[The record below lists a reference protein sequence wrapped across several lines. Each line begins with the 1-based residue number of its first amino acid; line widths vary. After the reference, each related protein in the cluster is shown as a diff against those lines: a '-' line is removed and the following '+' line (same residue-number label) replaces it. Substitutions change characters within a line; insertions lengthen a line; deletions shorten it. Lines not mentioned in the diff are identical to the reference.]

1 MQKKL
6 LIDASH
12 QEETRIV
19 LLDNNKVEEF
29 DFEAINKKQI
39 SGNIFLAKVTRV
51 EPSLQAAFLDY
62 GGNRH
67 GFLAFS
73 EIHPD
78 YYQIP
83 IADKKL
89 LLENT
94 ILNDEEKN
102 EHSEIE
108 LLGNNFQSVISEKN
122 ENYYSEDISKV
133 QKFSNENETIYKD
146 LDKNLTLWSDK
157 KEEPNITHK
166 EELDSNYHLNLEIN
180 HDLTKLKTVQTINN
194 FNKENK
200 LEKQKRTRIRNKY
213 KIQEVIKVRQV
224 LLIQVVKDER
234 GNKGAAL
241 TTYISLAGR
250 YCVLMPNTARG
261 GGISRK
267 ITNIGDRKKLKETA
281 NEFSIPDKMGLI
293 IRTAGAKK
301 SKPEIKKDYEYL
313 LRQWEQIRHLTLKSI
328 APSHIYEEGSVIK
341 RTIRDLYS
349 KEITEIMVE
358 GETGFKEAKEYM
370 KMLMPTHSKK
380 IKQYTNKKPIF
391 SFYGVEDYLTGMFNP
406 TVQLISGG
414 YIVIGIT
421 EALVAIDVNSGK
433 ATKESSIEETALRT
447 NLEAADEIA
456 RQLRMRDLAGLIVID
471 FIDMD
476 ERKNNISVEKKLRDS
491 LKYDRARIQIG
502 KISAF
507 GLLEMSRQRLRYG
520 MIEATTMLCENCHGT
535 GLTRSNENLSLS
547 ILRKLEN
554 LELDKNIKEIN
565 VKVPINVANYI
576 LNQKRKYLEE
586 IEKEINTTIFI
597 NSDLSIINPDY
608 IIEMKKI
615 SNNNEEDSS
624 ISNVITMDG
633 GKINNLADGLN
644 KSSSMENNS
653 IINNETSKDSNFKKP
668 KRRRR
673 KNTKFRKF
681 DNNTEENHP
690 YNHFEGSKETSIN
703 EKKLEDENNKIEER
717 DTKQL
722 NKEIKN
728 SKRIYSRKKE
738 PISRNKKGIKS
749 NNTSSEIN
757 NINST
762 HVKETNVED
771 KNLTKINKD
780 SKEITKP
787 KTKRKRV
794 VKKVNEVLE
803 KTNEKV
809 NKNVT
814 NSGNKKTSLEDK
826 TSKSGWW
833 SRKSS

>member
-19 LLDNNKVEEF
+19 LLSNNQVEEF

-108 LLGNNFQSVISEKN
+108 LLGNNFQSVISEKD
-122 ENYYSEDISKV
+122 ENYYSKDISEV
-133 QKFSNENETIYKD
+133 QKLFNENETIYKD

-157 KEEPNITHK
+157 KDDTNITHK
-166 EELDSNYHLNLEIN
+166 EELDNNYHLNLEIN
-180 HDLTKLKTVQTINN
+180 DDLTKLKTVQTIDNS
-194 FNKENK
+194 NKENK
-200 LEKQKRTRIRNKY
+200 LAKQKRTRIKNKY

-224 LLIQVVKDER
+224 ILIQVVKDER

-313 LRQWEQIRHLTLKSI
+313 LRQWEQIRNLTLKSI

-370 KMLMPTHSKK
+370 KMLMPTHTKK

-491 LKYDRARIQIG
+491 LKFDRARIQIG

-624 ISNVITMDG
+624 LSNVITMDG

-690 YNHFEGSKETSIN
+690 YNNFEGSKETSIN
-703 EKKLEDENNKIEER
+703 EKKSEDENNKIEER

-771 KNLTKINKD
+771 ENLTKINKD

>member
-29 DFEAINKKQI
+29 DFEARNKKQI

-102 EHSEIE
+102 EQSEIE
-108 LLGNNFQSVISEKN
+108 LLGNNFQSVISEKD
-122 ENYYSEDISKV
+122 EKYYSEDISEV
-133 QKFSNENETIYKD
+133 QKLFNENETIYKD

-157 KEEPNITHK
+157 KEDLNITHK
-166 EELDSNYHLNLEIN
+166 EELDNNYHLNLEIN
-180 HDLTKLKTVQTINN
+180 DDLTKLKTVQTIDN

-200 LEKQKRTRIRNKY
+200 LAKQKRTRIKNKY

-224 LLIQVVKDER
+224 ILIQVVKDER

-301 SKPEIKKDYEYL
+301 SKLEIKKDYEYL
-313 LRQWEQIRHLTLKSI
+313 LRQWEQIRNLTLKSI

-349 KEITEIMVE
+349 KEINEIMVE
-358 GETGFKEAKEYM
+358 GETGFNEAKEYM
-370 KMLMPTHSKK
+370 KMLMPTHTKK

-476 ERKNNISVEKKLRDS
+476 ERKNNFSVEKS
-491 LKYDRARIQIG
+491 
-502 KISAF
+502 
-507 GLLEMSRQRLRYG
+507 
-520 MIEATTMLCENCHGT
+520 
-535 GLTRSNENLSLS
+535 
-547 ILRKLEN
+547 
-554 LELDKNIKEIN
+554 
-565 VKVPINVANYI
+565 
-576 LNQKRKYLEE
+576 
-586 IEKEINTTIFI
+586 
-597 NSDLSIINPDY
+597 
-608 IIEMKKI
+608 
-615 SNNNEEDSS
+615 
-624 ISNVITMDG
+624 
-633 GKINNLADGLN
+633 
-644 KSSSMENNS
+644 
-653 IINNETSKDSNFKKP
+653 
-668 KRRRR
+668 
-673 KNTKFRKF
+673 
-681 DNNTEENHP
+681 
-690 YNHFEGSKETSIN
+690 
-703 EKKLEDENNKIEER
+703 
-717 DTKQL
+717 
-722 NKEIKN
+722 
-728 SKRIYSRKKE
+728 
-738 PISRNKKGIKS
+738 
-749 NNTSSEIN
+749 
-757 NINST
+757 
-762 HVKETNVED
+762 
-771 KNLTKINKD
+771 
-780 SKEITKP
+780 
-787 KTKRKRV
+787 
-794 VKKVNEVLE
+794 
-803 KTNEKV
+803 
-809 NKNVT
+809 
-814 NSGNKKTSLEDK
+814 
-826 TSKSGWW
+826 
-833 SRKSS
+833 

>member
-1 MQKKL
+1 M
-6 LIDASH
+6 
-12 QEETRIV
+12 
-19 LLDNNKVEEF
+19 
-29 DFEAINKKQI
+29 
-39 SGNIFLAKVTRV
+39 
-51 EPSLQAAFLDY
+51 
-62 GGNRH
+62 
-67 GFLAFS
+67 
-73 EIHPD
+73 
-78 YYQIP
+78 
-83 IADKKL
+83 
-89 LLENT
+89 
-94 ILNDEEKN
+94 
-102 EHSEIE
+102 
-108 LLGNNFQSVISEKN
+108 
-122 ENYYSEDISKV
+122 
-133 QKFSNENETIYKD
+133 
-146 LDKNLTLWSDK
+146 
-157 KEEPNITHK
+157 
-166 EELDSNYHLNLEIN
+166 
-180 HDLTKLKTVQTINN
+180 
-194 FNKENK
+194 
-200 LEKQKRTRIRNKY
+200 
-213 KIQEVIKVRQV
+213 RQV
-224 LLIQVVKDER
+224 ILIQVVKDER

-313 LRQWEQIRHLTLKSI
+313 LRQWEQIRNLTLKSI

-349 KEITEIMVE
+349 KEIDEIMVE
-358 GETGFKEAKEYM
+358 GETGFREAKEYM
-370 KMLMPTHSKK
+370 KMLMPTHTKK

-624 ISNVITMDG
+624 LSNVITMDG
-633 GKINNLADGLN
+633 SKINNLADGIN

-681 DNNTEENHP
+681 DNNSEVNHP
-690 YNHFEGSKETSIN
+690 YNNFEGSKETSIN
-703 EKKLEDENNKIEER
+703 EEKLEDENNKIEER

-722 NKEIKN
+722 NKEINN

-771 KNLTKINKD
+771 ENLTKINKD

-803 KTNEKV
+803 KSNEKV

-814 NSGNKKTSLEDK
+814 NSANKKTSLENK

>member
-62 GGNRH
+62 GGKRH

-102 EHSEIE
+102 EYSEIE
-108 LLGNNFQSVISEKN
+108 LLGNNFQSVISEKD
-122 ENYYSEDISKV
+122 ENYYSEDISEV
-133 QKFSNENETIYKD
+133 QKLFNENETIYKD

-157 KEEPNITHK
+157 KEDLNITHK
-166 EELDSNYHLNLEIN
+166 EELDNNYHLNLEIN
-180 HDLTKLKTVQTINN
+180 DDLTKLKTVQTIDN

-200 LEKQKRTRIRNKY
+200 LAKQKRTRIKNKY

-224 LLIQVVKDER
+224 ILIQVVKDER

-313 LRQWEQIRHLTLKSI
+313 LRQWEQIRNLTLKSI

-358 GETGFKEAKEYM
+358 GETGFNEAKEYM
-370 KMLMPTHSKK
+370 KMLMPTHTKK

-586 IEKEINTTIFI
+586 IEKEIDTTIFI

-608 IIEMKKI
+608 IIEMKKT
-615 SNNNEEDSS
+615 SNNNGEVSS
-624 ISNVITMDG
+624 LSNVITMDG

-690 YNHFEGSKETSIN
+690 YDNFEGSKETSIN

-738 PISRNKKGIKS
+738 PISRNKKDIKS
-749 NNTSSEIN
+749 NNNSSEIN

-762 HVKETNVED
+762 NVKETNVED
-771 KNLTKINKD
+771 ENLTKINKD

>member
-19 LLDNNKVEEF
+19 LLNNNQVEEF

-94 ILNDEEKN
+94 FFNDEEKN

-108 LLGNNFQSVISEKN
+108 LLSTNFQSNISDSNEK
-122 ENYYSEDISKV
+122 YYSEDISQV
-133 QKFSNENETIYKD
+133 RKFSNENEPIDKD
-146 LDKNLTLWSDK
+146 LDKNLTLWSNK
-157 KEEPNITHK
+157 KEEPNIPQK
-166 EELDSNYHLNLEIN
+166 EELDSNYHLNLDIIN
-180 HDLTKLKTVQTINN
+180 DLTKTQPVQTISNQ
-194 FNKENK
+194 NKENK
-200 LEKQKRTRIRNKY
+200 SEKQKRTRVRNKY

-250 YCVLMPNTARG
+250 YCVLMPNSARG

-301 SKPEIKKDYEYL
+301 PKSEIKKDYEYL
-313 LRQWEQIRHLTLKSI
+313 LRQWEQIRNLTLKSI
-328 APSHIYEEGSVIK
+328 APSPIYEEGSVIK

-349 KEITEIMVE
+349 KEINEIMVE
-358 GETGFKEAKEYM
+358 GETGFKEAREYM
-370 KMLMPTHSKK
+370 KMLMPAHTKK

-391 SFYGVEDYLTGMFNP
+391 SFYGVEDYLSGMFNP
-406 TVQLISGG
+406 TVQLKSGG

-421 EALVAIDVNSGK
+421 EALVAVDVNSGK
-433 ATKESSIEETALRT
+433 ATKESGIEETALRT

-456 RQLRMRDLAGLIVID
+456 RQLRIRDLAGLIVID

-476 ERKNNISVEKKLRDS
+476 ERKNNNSVEKKLRDS
-491 LKYDRARIQIG
+491 IKFDRARIQIG
-502 KISAF
+502 KISTF

-554 LELDKNIKEIN
+554 LELNKNINEIN

-576 LNQKRKYLEE
+576 LNQKRKYIEE

-597 NSDLSIINPDY
+597 SSDLSIISPDY
-608 IIEMKKI
+608 IIEMKKN
-615 SNNNEEDSS
+615 SNNNEDDNSL
-624 ISNVITMDG
+624 SNVITMDG
-633 GKINNLADGLN
+633 GKLSDLTDGFN
-644 KSSSMENNS
+644 KSSSIENNS
-653 IINNETSKDSNFKKP
+653 NINDTSNDSNFKKP

-681 DNNTEENHP
+681 DQNTEEKQSYDNIQ
-690 YNHFEGSKETSIN
+690 EAKETSIS
-703 EKKLEDENNKIEER
+703 EDKLKGENKKIEEKH
-717 DTKQL
+717 TKQL
-722 NKEIKN
+722 RKEIKN
-728 SKRIYSRKKE
+728 SEKNHSRKKDE
-738 PISRNKKGIKS
+738 ISKGKKNIES
-749 NNTSSEIN
+749 DNISSDMKHSK
-757 NINST
+757 ST
-762 HVKETNVED
+762 HLKEINVED
-771 KNLTKINKD
+771 KKLTKIKKD
-780 SKEITKP
+780 TNEITKP
-787 KTKRKRV
+787 KTTRKRV
-794 VKKVNEVLE
+794 VKKVTEVLD
-803 KTNEKV
+803 KTNKGI
-809 NKNVT
+809 NN
-814 NSGNKKTSLEDK
+814 NIDDDSNKKTNLENK

-833 SRKSS
+833 SRKSN

>member
-19 LLDNNKVEEF
+19 LLNHQQVEEF
-29 DFEAINKKQI
+29 DFESISKKQI
-39 SGNIFLAKVTRV
+39 AGNIFLAKVTRV

-89 LLENT
+89 FLEDTYIDN
-94 ILNDEEKN
+94 EEKN
-102 EHSEIE
+102 EHTEID
-108 LLGNNFQSVISEKN
+108 LLSSDFENFNSVKN
-122 ENYYSEDISKV
+122 DEFYSNVEGFSTEDKYQV
-133 QKFSNENETIYKD
+133 NDFNKD
-146 LDKNLTLWSDK
+146 LNKNLTLWSDIK
-157 KEEPNITHK
+157 KESAITQK
-166 EELDSNYHLNLEIN
+166 EEIDHNYHLNF
-180 HDLTKLKTVQTINN
+180 DLFDDIHKTKTVQTIDSLT
-194 FNKENK
+194 KESN
-200 LEKQKRTRIRNKY
+200 LGKQKRPVIKNKY

-301 SKPEIKKDYEYL
+301 TKSEIKKDYEYL
-313 LRQWEQIRHLTLKSI
+313 LRQWNQIRNLTIKSI
-328 APSHIYEEGSVIK
+328 APCPIYEEGSVIK

-349 KEITEIMVE
+349 KEINEIMVE
-358 GETGFKEAKEYM
+358 GETGFNEAKEYM

-391 SFYGVEDYLTGMFNP
+391 SFYGVEDYLSGMFNP
-406 TVQLISGG
+406 TVQLKSGG

-433 ATKESSIEETALRT
+433 ATKESGIEETALRT
-447 NLEAADEIA
+447 NLEAADEIS

-476 ERKNNISVEKKLRDS
+476 ERKNNNSVEKKIRDS
-491 LKYDRARIQIG
+491 LKIDRARIQVG
-502 KISAF
+502 KISTF

-520 MIEATTMLCENCHGT
+520 MIEATTKLCENCHGT
-535 GLTRSNENLSLS
+535 GLTRSSENLSLS
-547 ILRKLEN
+547 ILRKLDN
-554 LELDKNIKEIN
+554 LDFDKKINEIN
-565 VKVPINVANYI
+565 VKVPIDVANYI
-576 LNQKRKYLEE
+576 LNQKRRYLEE
-586 IEKEINTTIFI
+586 IEKELKTNIFVI
-597 NSDLSIINPDY
+597 SDITLINPNY
-608 IIEMKKI
+608 VIETNKN
-615 SNNNEEDSS
+615 SNNKEEDIASS
-624 ISNVITMDG
+624 NIITMDG
-633 GKINNLADGLN
+633 GNINNLTEDLN
-644 KSSSMENNS
+644 KSLSIDNNS
-653 IINNETSKDSNFKKP
+653 HNNENIKDTNFKKP

-673 KNTKFRKF
+673 KNSKFRKF
-681 DNNTEENHP
+681 DHITEEKQPHENLEKSKVSP
-690 YNHFEGSKETSIN
+690 TNQKVRIEGNKNNEDIKKPAVKDTKKSDIHNTIKPDQSHKNKKIKSISSD
-703 EKKLEDENNKIEER
+703 LNNKNSDPLEE
-717 DTKQL
+717 
-722 NKEIKN
+722 KN
-728 SKRIYSRKKE
+728 IAEKRKSD
-738 PISRNKKGIKS
+738 S
-749 NNTSSEIN
+749 NNES
-757 NINST
+757 
-762 HVKETNVED
+762 VKKTLE
-771 KNLTKINKD
+771 
-780 SKEITKP
+780 KP
-787 KTKRKRV
+787 IKKRV
-794 VKKVNEVLE
+794 VKKVKEVLNE
-803 KTNEKV
+803 KYEVSDQKKSNNNKTNSE
-809 NKNVT
+809 
-814 NSGNKKTSLEDK
+814 SK

-833 SRKSS
+833 SRKI

>member
-19 LLDNNKVEEF
+19 LLNNNQVEEF

-83 IADKKL
+83 IADKNL
-89 LLENT
+89 LLKNTFYNEDEKHEN
-94 ILNDEEKN
+94 
-102 EHSEIE
+102 SEIE
-108 LLGNNFQSVISEKN
+108 LLNTNFQSSISDKNQNYNSGNIYQAINFFTEN
-122 ENYYSEDISKV
+122 EN
-133 QKFSNENETIYKD
+133 KD
-146 LDKNLTLWSDK
+146 LEKNLTLWSDN
-157 KEEPNITHK
+157 KEKPNTNHNK
-166 EELDSNYHLNLEIN
+166 ELDSNFHLNLDISD
-180 HDLTKLKTVQTINN
+180 DLIKTKTVQTINN
-194 FNKENK
+194 LSKENIS
-200 LEKQKRTRIRNKY
+200 EKQKRTRIRNKY

-301 SKPEIKKDYEYL
+301 SKTEIKKDYEYL
-313 LRQWEQIRHLTLKSI
+313 LRQWEQIRNLTLKSI
-328 APSHIYEEGSVIK
+328 APCPIYEEGSVIK

-349 KEITEIMVE
+349 KEINEIMVE

-370 KMLMPTHSKK
+370 KMLMPTHTKK

-433 ATKESSIEETALRT
+433 ATKESGIEETALRT

-476 ERKNNISVEKKLRDS
+476 ERKNNNSVEKKLRDS
-491 LKYDRARIQIG
+491 LKLDRARIQLG
-502 KISAF
+502 KISSF

-554 LELDKNIKEIN
+554 LELEKNIKEIN

-586 IEKEINTTIFI
+586 VEKDINTDIFI
-597 NSDLSIINPDY
+597 ISDLSLTNPNF

-615 SNNNEEDSS
+615 SNNYEDENSL
-624 ISNVITMDG
+624 SNVVTMDG
-633 GKINNLADGLN
+633 GNVNNLADGIN
-644 KSSSMENNS
+644 KTNSIENNS
-653 IINNETSKDSNFKKP
+653 NINDVIKDPNLKKP

-673 KNTKFRKF
+673 KNNKFRKF
-681 DNNTEENHP
+681 DNNTEEKQSYDN
-690 YNHFEGSKETSIN
+690 FEGSKKNSIS
-703 EKKLEDENNKIEER
+703 EKELKGENKKIEER
-717 DTKQL
+717 DTKLANKVIKKSEL
-722 NKEIKN
+722 N
-728 SKRIYSRKKE
+728 YSRKKDQ
-738 PISRNKKGIKS
+738 PLKNKKGVGSDKIPS
-749 NNTSSEIN
+749 NINHNTSSQ
-757 NINST
+757 S
-762 HVKETNVED
+762 KE
-771 KNLTKINKD
+771 KNFENEKLTKIKKD
-780 SKEITKP
+780 IKEIKKP
-787 KTKRKRV
+787 KTTRKRV
-794 VKKVNEVLE
+794 VKKVNEVLD
-803 KTNEKV
+803 KTNERI
-809 NKNVT
+809 NKNIDNDGDRT
-814 NSGNKKTSLEDK
+814 TDSENKQT
-826 TSKSGWW
+826 KSGWW